1 MSSTELANYDAAR
14 WFLAEARRVGEV
26 KAFATRAVAMACYA
40 RRVRRAAITSA
51 RNIPMLL
58 RALEIG

>member
-1 MSSTELANYDAAR
+1 MSDTELANYDAAR
-14 WFLAEARRVGEV
+14 WFLAEARRVDEWT
-26 KAFATRAVAMACYA
+26 FATRAVAMACYA

-58 RALEIG
+58 RALEFG